1 MKYMGSKSRIASTL
15 VPVVNS
21 IIQESGLQQY
31 VEPFVGGANVIDKIS
46 SPSRAGFD
54 NHKYLIALYQNIS
67 EVPNLPTKCSRE
79 HYVDVRTSY
88 NLSDG
93 RYPDWYVGAIGFLA
107 SYNGRF
113 FDGGYSGVVK
123 TKAGTTRDYYHEAK
137 SNLIKQI
144 PNLENIQ
151 FECADYREL
160 APTKSVI
167 YCDPPYEGVKQY
179 GSSRDFNHSEFWDW
193 ARSQRDAGNVVL
205 VSEHQAPPDFK
216 LLLEINVKR
225 TIDNTKRVKATER
238 LFRLGQG

>member
-15 VPVVNS
+15 VPAVNS
-21 IIQESGLQQY
+21 IIQKSGLQQY

-46 SPSRAGFD
+46 SPSRTGFD

-67 EVPNLPTKCSRE
+67 EVPNLPANCSRD
-79 HYVDVRTSY
+79 HYIDVRYSY
-88 NLSDG
+88 NLADS

-113 FDGGYSGVVK
+113 FDGGYSGVVR
-123 TKAGTTRDYYHEAK
+123 TKAGTVRDYYNEAK

-160 APTKSVI
+160 TFTKSVI

-179 GSSRDFNHSEFWDW
+179 GSSRDFKHPEFWDW

-216 LLLEINVKR
+216 LLLEMNVKR

-238 LFRLGQG
+238 LFRLG